1 MSSRG
6 MISNWI
12 VLAVDDEPDSI
23 EVVTDVLE
31 FHGATVYAAL
41 DGREAVALLA
51 NLKPTFILTDLSMPN
66 MNGWDLLA
74 YIRENEDFA
83 DVPVVALTA
92 HAMIGDARRAM
103 AAGFSAYL
111 VKPLS
116 ILTLID
122 EILEQLPVLAG

>member
-1 MSSRG
+1 MSGRG

-74 YIRENEDFA
+74 HIRENEDFA
-83 DVPVVALTA
+83 DVPVIALTA
-92 HAMIGDARRAM
+92 HAMVGDARRAM

-111 VKPLS
+111 TKPLNV
-116 ILTLID
+116 LTLIN
-122 EILEQLPVLAG
+122 EIVEQLPVLAG